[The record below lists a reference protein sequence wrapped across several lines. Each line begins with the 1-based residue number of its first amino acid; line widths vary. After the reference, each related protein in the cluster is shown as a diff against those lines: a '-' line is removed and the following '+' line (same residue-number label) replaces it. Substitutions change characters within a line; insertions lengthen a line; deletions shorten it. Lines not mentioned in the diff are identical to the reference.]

1 MGVWLIF
8 TIIALVFC
16 KIAGFLSSK
25 ALVAYFHK
33 GGLTQDLKKSQ
44 QPRDSF
50 HFFLI
55 ILLLC

>member
-25 ALVAYFHK
+25 TLVAYFHK
-33 GGLTQDLKKSQ
+33 TVKSDSRLKEISVTH
-44 QPRDSF
+44 STAS
-50 HFFLI
+50 
-55 ILLLC
+55 